1 MKNKKCKNKT
11 VKNNKAMVKQF
22 YQKLV
27 YMMQIIKKMNN
38 WRDKNINKS
47 LNNKCN
53 KIINLKM
60 KKEENNK

>member
-1 MKNKKCKNKT
+1 MKNKKCKNKI
-11 VKNNKAMVKQF
+11 KNSKIMMTQF

-38 WRDKNINKS
+38 WKSKSIKRSLKNKF
-47 LNNKCN
+47 N
-53 KIINLKM
+53 KIIKLKM